1 MKLKL
6 IVGLSVAALFVNAC
20 GIPKEEHQKTLDE
33 LAKTQQDL
41 ASSKADTE
49 KCTGKVGALENEN
62 KSLGGELTKAST
74 NVANLQENLQQA
86 SGDLAATKGDLAA
99 TKAELDNLRK
109 QRELAEKRMKTFR
122 DMALKLKSMVDSGKL
137 QVQIRKGKMIVKLA
151 DNVLFAPGSA
161 AVKKEGKT
169 ALAEVAAA
177 LKDIKDR
184 DFVIAG
190 HTDNVPVKSARF
202 PSNWELSTQ
211 RAVEVVKFLAA
222 EGVEAAH
229 LSAAGYSEF
238 DPISPNDTPEN
249 RQMNRRLE
257 IIVMPNIE
265 ELPKL
270 DDAQ

>member
-1 MKLKL
+1 MLKLKTSKIATVAML
-6 IVGLSVAALFVNAC
+6 SLGLAAC
-20 GIPKEEHQKTLDE
+20 GIPKDEHQKTLDE

-41 ASSKADTE
+41 AGCKGDGE
-49 KCTGKVGALENEN
+49 KCTSRVGALETQN
-62 KSLGGELTKAST
+62 KELGGELTKAST
-74 NVANLQENLQQA
+74 NVANLQENLTQT
-86 SGDLAATKGDLAA
+86 SGDLAA
-99 TKAELDNLRK
+99 TKAELDLLRK

-137 QVQIRKGKMIVKLA
+137 QVVIRKGKMIVKLA
-151 DNVLFAPGSA
+151 DNVLFAGGSA
-161 AVKKEGKT
+161 AVKKEGKV
-169 ALAEVAAA
+169 ALAEVATA

-211 RAVEVVKFLAA
+211 RAVEVVKFLA
-222 EGVEAAH
+222 EQGVEAAH
-229 LSAAGYSEF
+229 LSAAGFSEF
-238 DPISPNDTPEN
+238 DPIAPNDTAEN
-249 RQMNRRLE
+249 KQMNRRLE

-270 DDAQ
+270 DDVH